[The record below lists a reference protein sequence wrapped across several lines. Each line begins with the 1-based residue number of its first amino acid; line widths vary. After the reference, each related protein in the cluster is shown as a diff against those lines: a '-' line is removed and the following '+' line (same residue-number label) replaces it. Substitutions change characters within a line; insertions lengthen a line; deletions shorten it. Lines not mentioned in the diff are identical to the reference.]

1 MNLTIEDIMQ
11 TAENTP
17 GVVAKFA
24 DSLGLTIGMLIED
37 ISAGEIKKSDFNE
50 FCDQYK
56 RVEVLPKTL
65 MGFPVVID
73 KTAKAEVE
81 TPIELGEYK

>member
-24 DSLGLTIGMLIED
+24 ESLGLTIGMLVED
-37 ISAGEIKKSDFNE
+37 IKAGEIKKQDFDE
-50 FCDQYK
+50 FCGKFK
-56 RVEVLPKTL
+56 RVIVDNPMLEVKR
-65 MGFPVVID
+65 
-73 KTAKAEVE
+73 
-81 TPIELGEYK
+81 

>member
-11 TAENTP
+11 TAEYTP

-24 DSLGLTIGMLIED
+24 DSLGLTIGMLVED
-37 ISAGEIKKSDFNE
+37 VEAGEISKKVFDD

-56 RVEVLPKTL
+56 RVEL
-65 MGFPVVID
+65 
-73 KTAKAEVE
+73 
-81 TPIELGEYK
+81 